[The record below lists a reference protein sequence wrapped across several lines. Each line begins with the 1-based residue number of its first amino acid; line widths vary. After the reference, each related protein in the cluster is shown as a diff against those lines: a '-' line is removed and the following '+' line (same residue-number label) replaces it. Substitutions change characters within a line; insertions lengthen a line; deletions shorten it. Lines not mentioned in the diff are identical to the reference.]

1 MKEGSIVWFRVPENG
16 ERRRSSISGSS
27 GSGGGVGP
35 SGGGSGGPQWRGPW
49 RLGQVV
55 QGAGTPG
62 LAAAAAMRGGG
73 GGAAGA
79 VSVPAVDPGVGP
91 WRVAPLGVALGDP
104 DAALAGKAAAA
115 APPGEQRRGVA
126 AVDVVQPTDLQLA
139 NTAEQVMAAAPTHS

>member
-1 MKEGSIVWFRVPENG
+1 
-16 ERRRSSISGSS
+16 
-27 GSGGGVGP
+27 
-35 SGGGSGGPQWRGPW
+35 
-49 RLGQVV
+49 
-55 QGAGTPG
+55 
-62 LAAAAAMRGGG
+62 MRGGG

-115 APPGEQRRGVA
+115 AAPPGEQRRGDA